1 MSEDNKNRLQ
11 LVLAPGLLC
20 TADLFR
26 DQIAALSGRADI
38 HIVDTM
44 GMGSVQAMAE
54 KVLWEIDGRFVAI
67 GLSMGGYV
75 ALTLAKLAPQRVA
88 GLGLLS
94 TNAEADTEAKKQ
106 QRRDLIALSKMGK
119 FKGVT
124 PRLLPRLLSPQGQQ
138 DDQLVARVLA
148 MAEAV
153 GQANFTS
160 QQEAIMGRA
169 DRRGDLPQLAMPSLV
184 LCGREDS
191 LTPPEQSQEMAGLLP
206 DCELRLLDGVGHLSS
221 MEAPEAV
228 SAALAALLDRAAA

>member
-1 MSEDNKNRLQ
+1 MTGKTKNRLQ

-38 HIVDTM
+38 HIADTM
-44 GMGSVQAMAE
+44 GMGAVQQMAE
-54 KVLWEIDGRFVAI
+54 KVLQERDGPLVAV

-75 ALTLAKLAPQRVA
+75 ALALAQMAPQRVRA
-88 GLGLLS
+88 LGLLS
-94 TNAEADTEAKKQ
+94 TNSVADSEAKKQ

-124 PRLLPRLLSPQGQQ
+124 PRLLPRLLSRKAQQ

-169 DRRGDLPQLAMPSLV
+169 DRRGDLPHLAMPSLV
-184 LCGREDS
+184 LCGTQDS
-191 LTPPEQSQEMAGLLP
+191 LTPPEQSREMADLLP

-221 MEAPEAV
+221 MEAPQAV
-228 SAALAALLDRAAA
+228 SAALSDLLDRAAA

>member
-1 MSEDNKNRLQ
+1 MTGKTKNRLQ

-38 HIVDTM
+38 HIADTM
-44 GMGSVQAMAE
+44 GMGSVQQMAE
-54 KVLWEIDGRFVAI
+54 KVLQERDGPLVAV

-75 ALTLAKLAPQRVA
+75 ALALAQMAPQRVRA
-88 GLGLLS
+88 LGLLS
-94 TNAEADTEAKKQ
+94 TNSVADSEAKKQ

-124 PRLLPRLLSPQGQQ
+124 PRLLPRLLSRKAQQ

-169 DRRGDLPQLAMPSLV
+169 DRRGDLPHLAMPSLV
-184 LCGREDS
+184 LCGTQDS
-191 LTPPEQSQEMAGLLP
+191 LTPPEQSREMADLLP

-221 MEAPEAV
+221 MEAPQAV
-228 SAALAALLDRAAA
+228 SAALSDLLDRAAA

>member
-1 MSEDNKNRLQ
+1 MTGKTKNRLQ

-38 HIVDTM
+38 HIADTM
-44 GMGSVQAMAE
+44 GMGSVQQMAE
-54 KVLWEIDGRFVAI
+54 KVLQERDGPLVAV

-75 ALTLAKLAPQRVA
+75 ALSLAQMAPQRVRA
-88 GLGLLS
+88 LGLLS
-94 TNAEADTEAKKQ
+94 TNSVADSAAKKQ

-124 PRLLPRLLSPQGQQ
+124 PRLLPRLLSQKAQQ

-160 QQEAIMGRA
+160 QQEAIMERP
-169 DRRGDLPQLAMPSLV
+169 DRRGDLPHLAMPSLV
-184 LCGREDS
+184 LCGTEDS
-191 LTPPEQSQEMAGLLP
+191 LTPPEQSREMAGLLP

-221 MEAPEAV
+221 MEAPQAV
-228 SAALAALLDRAAA
+228 SAALSDLLDRAAA